1 MQYQRSN
8 FGIKPTDSYVLEL
21 SANPTVGGCF
31 KPNHEASLLLGVT
44 EQQTSGLSI
53 AIC

>member
-21 SANPTVGGCF
+21 SLTQLLEGVSNPTM
-31 KPNHEASLLLGVT
+31 KPAY
-44 EQQTSGLSI
+44 
-53 AIC
+53 C